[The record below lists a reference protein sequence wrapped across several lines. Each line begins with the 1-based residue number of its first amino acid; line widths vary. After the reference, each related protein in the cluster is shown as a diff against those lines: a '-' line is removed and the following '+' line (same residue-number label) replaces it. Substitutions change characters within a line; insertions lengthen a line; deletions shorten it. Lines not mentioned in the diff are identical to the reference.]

1 MAQRMVALLRGIN
14 VGRNKRVQMADLR
27 RVLADLGYGDI
38 RTHLNSGN
46 AVFSC
51 PPAAVAGAAERI
63 QAAIAAELGVECAV
77 MTRTRAE
84 LDRVLADNPLADVA
98 TDPARF
104 LVGFLSA
111 PIRPAA
117 ARTVTEADYGADRIR
132 IVGSHAYLWCPT
144 GINDSPVTK
153 LAWSKQLGV
162 SVTTRNW
169 TTVGKLAELA
179 AGAG

>member
-1 MAQRMVALLRGIN
+1 MAQRVVALLRGIN

-27 RVLADLGYGDI
+27 RVLADLGYSEI

-51 PPAAVAGAAERI
+51 PPGSVGGAAERI
-63 QAAIAAELGVECAV
+63 QDAIATELGVQCAV
-77 MTRTRAE
+77 MTRTKAE

-111 PIRPAA
+111 PVKPAA
-117 ARTVTEADYGADRIR
+117 ARKVTEADYGADQIR
-132 IVGSHAYLWCPT
+132 IVGKHAYLWCPT

-153 LAWSKQLGV
+153 LAWSKELGV
-162 SVTTRNW
+162 SITTRNW

-179 AGAG
+179 ADAG

>member
-27 RVLADLGYGDI
+27 RLLADLGYGEI

-46 AVFSC
+46 AVFDC
-51 PPAAVAGAAERI
+51 PPGAMDGAAERI
-63 QAAIAAELGVECAV
+63 QAAIAAELGVQCAV
-77 MTRTRAE
+77 MTRTKAE
-84 LDRVLADNPLADVA
+84 LDRVLAANPLAGIA

-111 PIRPAA
+111 PVTAAA
-117 ARTVTEADYGADRIR
+117 ARKVTEADYGADQIR
-132 IVGSHAYLWCPT
+132 IVGKHAYLWCPA
-144 GINDSPVTK
+144 GINDSPVAK
-153 LAWSKQLGV
+153 LAWSKELGV

-179 AGAG
+179 AG